1 MVPLPSIGLTK
12 VDLGD
17 EYYSECRERL
27 GEGLNKMYF
36 VFTNKNGSLPMLTY
50 IQDIT
55 AAEAQRKHR
64 TPESPDGYFPDRCLK
79 NTFSFFKLWVF
90 RGFCFVLKKAA
101 EARKEC
107 ENAREPRAS
116 NRSVRRERKG

>member
-1 MVPLPSIGLTK
+1 MVPLPSIGLTR

-17 EYYSECRERL
+17 GYCSECRERL
-27 GEGLNKMYF
+27 GKGLNKMYLYSQI
-36 VFTNKNGSLPMLTY
+36 KNGSLPMLTY

-79 NTFSFFKLWVF
+79 NTFSFFHRCGYPLASASSWKGQQK
-90 RGFCFVLKKAA
+90 REKKM
-101 EARKEC
+101 E
-107 ENAREPRAS
+107 
-116 NRSVRRERKG
+116 RRESHGQVTVALKEKG